1 MNDYRERIQ
10 NRANIVGVVLSSE
23 QLAVLNQQ
31 VNDRVKNGLH
41 EFDALDYA
49 CFHIENNYSL
59 NGG

>member
-1 MNDYRERIQ
+1 MKDYRERIQ
-10 NRANIVGVVLSSE
+10 NRANIVDVVLSSE

-49 CFHIENNYSL
+49 YFHIENNYSL